1 MPVTALVV
9 ACVGPLCAYSAPD
22 ISFESVAQCERAAPA
37 IAGLSRASM
46 TGTLWEPT
54 SRNERTAFQCIDSAT
69 GTVLLSFDSEDGPA
83 HYKLIRD

>member
-9 ACVGPLCAYSAPD
+9 ACVGPMCAYSAPD
-22 ISFESVAQCERAAPA
+22 VSFDSVAQCERAAPA

-46 TGTLWEPT
+46 TNALWDPS
-54 SRNERTAFQCIDSAT
+54 SRTERTAFQCIDSAT
-69 GTVLLSFDSEDGPA
+69 GKVLLSFDSEEAA

>member
-9 ACVGPLCAYSAPD
+9 ACVGPMCAYSAPD
-22 ISFESVAQCERAAPA
+22 ISFDSVAQCERAAPA

-46 TGTLWEPT
+46 TGALWEPST
-54 SRNERTAFQCIDSAT
+54 RGERTAFQCIDSTT
-69 GTVLLSFDSEDGPA
+69 GKVLLSFDSDEAA